1 VAEYRQI
8 EDMRERGEKGGRE
21 RERKH
26 IYIYI
31 YIYKR

>member
-1 VAEYRQI
+1 VAEYRYI
-8 EDMRERGEKGGRE
+8 EDMRERGEEGGRE

-31 YIYKR
+31 